1 VDVGPLLGGLKMRWV
16 QLISL
21 VVCIGMA
28 APASAGDLWVICAP
42 ELEIF
47 LDGESV
53 GMCGADA
60 SGKRVPGIET
70 GDHTIQVRREGSAS
84 AVFPFAVS
92 PASAQ
97 MLVPEVEGDP
107 SGTAEGDATQK
118 LGSIELTSNP
128 MACKVGS
135 GDRAIAKH
143 QPIMIFVGVPFGK
156 HRLQFEDGEKVLVA
170 DVPVQTHEPVQVR
183 VDFSTDQVAIIAGS
197 TEEPANEP
205 AAEDH
210 EPNTEPECIE
220 YWAQVTRVDDE
231 EEIEP
236 VQDILED
243 AGFPAHHQ
251 RVVKIEDD
259 GVLPLYKLYVG
270 PIERIEK
277 AKWVKGLLRH
287 AGFKSVLIVPEEC
300 KPRQR
305 GKREFKPIR

>member
-1 VDVGPLLGGLKMRWV
+1 MRWV
-16 QLISL
+16 QLILL
-21 VVCIGMA
+21 VVCVGMA
-28 APASAGDLWVICAP
+28 APAAAGDLWVNCAT

-53 GMCGADA
+53 GMCGAA
-60 SGKRVPGIET
+60 EGGNRLSGIET
-70 GDHTIQVRREGSAS
+70 GDHTIQVRRDGFAS
-84 AVFPFAVS
+84 AVFPFAVV

-97 MLVPEVEGDP
+97 ILVPEVEGDP

-118 LGSIELTSNP
+118 LGAIEVTSNP
-128 MACKVGS
+128 KSCKVGS

-156 HRLQFEDGEKVLVA
+156 HNLQFQDGEKVLA
-170 DVPVQTHEPVQVR
+170 ALVPVETHEPVQVR
-183 VDFSTDQVAIIAGS
+183 VDFSTDQVVITPGS
-197 TEEPANEP
+197 TKEPANEP

-210 EPNTEPECIE
+210 EPETEPECIE
-220 YWAQVTRVDDE
+220 YWAQVTRVSNE
-231 EEIEP
+231 EELEP
-236 VQDILED
+236 FQDILEE

-270 PIERIEK
+270 PFERIEK
-277 AKWVKGLLRH
+277 AKWVKGLIRH
-287 AGFKSVLIVPEEC
+287 AGFKSVIIVPEEC

-305 GKREFKPIR
+305 VQREFKPIR